1 MAFTQQARSRL
12 QKFVKTARKILE
24 NDFRG
29 QLQSIYGMD
38 PATGA
43 IADLQRLHHLN
54 TTKFETASDLREIYA
69 HYRAQASTL
78 GDADSA
84 ATLRRILREQTQTA
98 LHRLCA
104 IRMAE
109 ERGVLQSALS
119 KGMHSDGFTNYKMV
133 VGSSLGS
140 SFDAY
145 EKFLKS
151 TFDELAQDL
160 PQLFDR
166 TLPYGLLFP
175 REKPLMDLLDEINA
189 GDLSASGNEKS
200 FWAED
205 ETIGWIFQYFN
216 SEEDFATMRGQK
228 NKNPK
233 NSYELAVR
241 NQFFTPRYVVEFL
254 VDNTL
259 GRRWAEITHG
269 NTKLL
274 SLCHSLI
281 WNESR
286 SDMPGSLRD
295 PRSIRVLDPAC
306 GSMHFGLYAY
316 NLLEVIYEE
325 CWNWLAEDPSRRL
338 RSTPEGT
345 LALQHTYNC
354 KADFLRDVPRLIL
367 TYNLFG
373 VDIDVRATQIAS
385 LALWLRAQRAL
396 NQQGLPSNQR
406 PQLGAGHVVAAV
418 APPPEQDLA
427 KKIKL
432 QFSKRACAGFQALSL
447 NFLRLIPETGIL
459 LPLEDS
465 LKSVEDAL
473 LQQSEQ
479 PSLFG
484 DDVGKQFS
492 LALESSAWE
501 NQRDAVQAALG
512 SYIEEAGH
520 SFQEQLFARDA
531 AQCLKLIDLCT
542 SRFDVIVMN
551 PPFGAPADGSRDAL
565 GKFYP
570 STKKEIIGMFIL
582 RMLRLLNPHGYVGA
596 ISSRTVFF
604 QDSTAKWRKEVL
616 YTNTSMPVFLD
627 LGPNVMDNAL
637 VESAAYVIG
646 SGKSGANTVFID
658 ATKTDRTSSISSFLQ
673 NDSHQI
679 QKKLQSFESAPD
691 GAVIYFARDDVLA
704 VYADSSLK
712 SVTAKQGLATGD
724 NDRFVRLF
732 WESEPSAKKWL
743 PLAKGGEA
751 TPFYGDVPTEI
762 NWARNGEEIK
772 QDICF
777 KYPYLKGNYSFV
789 VKNEDAYYRPC
800 LTWTLRANSL
810 SLRVFPQ
817 DGIFDHGGSCVFV
830 AQDDP
835 EKLLATLAVLNS
847 RAFQNLMAVRLQWV
861 EGNSRYE
868 CGMLSSTPFPAFNTE
883 NKEALAQW
891 AKQNFNA
898 RRKLD
903 SVNEESRAFVLPEVI
918 QLANEELN
926 RECELTVIEQT
937 QQQIDSK
944 VDELYGLQSQIIAKQ
959 EKSRQLP
966 IPDDTEKQNRL
977 LSWAVGVAFGRFDWR
992 LATGERDIPAW
1003 GEPFDAYPAL
1013 APGRLPTRDS
1023 PLIPNQGIFAMDP
1036 SHDKDLERAVQTVL
1050 ETCGL
1055 NVNIDIGKWLERE
1068 FFKFHLGIYSAAAR
1082 VAPIYWPIG
1091 TTSGSYV
1098 LWLYYPKLSSS
1109 MLYAVLNDC
1118 IDPKLELEKRNLAE
1132 LHQQA
1137 QNGAVRRQL
1146 ERKATFISELTV
1158 LREKLQQLADT
1169 YQVHFDDGV
1178 AINAVRFMPL
1188 IQSKEWLKKLEKTK
1202 SDLEGGKLDWSET
1215 AADLYPER
1223 VKEACKK
1230 NPSIRLAHVSRNWFP
1245 EDQTND
1251 EQKRAEGLIHENC

>member
-1 MAFTQQARSRL
+1 MAFSQQARNRL

-24 NDFRG
+24 SDFRE

-38 PATGA
+38 PTTGT
-43 IADLQRLHHLN
+43 IADLHRLHHLN

-69 HYRAQASTL
+69 HYRAQAATL

-109 ERGVLQSALS
+109 ERSVLQPVLS
-119 KGMHSDGFTNYKMV
+119 KGTHSDGFANYKMV

-140 SFDAY
+140 PFDAY

-151 TFDELAQDL
+151 IFDELAQDL

-175 REKPLMDLLDEINA
+175 REKPLMELLDEINA
-189 GDLSASGNEKS
+189 GDLSASGNEQS

-216 SEEDFATMRGQK
+216 SEEDFATMRGQQ

-259 GRRWAEITHG
+259 GRRWAEETHG

-274 SLCHSLI
+274 NSCPSLI
-281 WNESR
+281 WKEEKSEL
-286 SDMPGSLRD
+286 PTQLKD

-316 NLLEVIYEE
+316 DLLEVIYEE
-325 CWNWLAEDPSRRL
+325 CWDWLSADSSRRL
-338 RSTPEGT
+338 CSTPEGD
-345 LALQHTYNC
+345 LALQRVYNS

-396 NQQGLPSNQR
+396 DQQEIPSNKR
-406 PQLGAGHVVAAV
+406 PPLGAGNVVAAV

-427 KKIKL
+427 RKMES
-432 QFSKRACAGFQALSL
+432 QFNKRASAGFQALSL
-447 NFLRLIPETGIL
+447 DFLRLIPETGIL

-465 LKSVEDAL
+465 LKSVEEAIQ
-473 LQQSEQ
+473 QQSEQ
-479 PSLFG
+479 LSLFG
-484 DDVGKQFS
+484 DEIGKQFS
-492 LALESSAWE
+492 LALESTTWE
-501 NQRDAVQAALG
+501 DQRDAVQNALN

-520 SFQEQLFARDA
+520 AFQEQLFARDA

-542 SRFDVIVMN
+542 KRFDVIVMN

-565 GKFYP
+565 GKLYP

-582 RMLRLLNPHGYVGA
+582 RMLRLLNPHGYVGT
-596 ISSRTVFF
+596 ISSRTIFF
-604 QDSTAKWRKEVL
+604 QGSSAKWRKEVL

-646 SGKSGANTVFID
+646 SGKSEANSIFID
-658 ATKTDRTSSISSFLQ
+658 ASKTERTSSIDAYLQ
-673 NDSHQI
+673 NNSNHI
-679 QKKLQSFESAPD
+679 LKNLQTFESAPE
-691 GAVIYFARDDVLA
+691 GVLVYFARDDVLA
-704 VYADSSLK
+704 VYSNSTLGK
-712 SVTAKQGLATGD
+712 IITKQGLATGD
-724 NDRFVRLF
+724 NERFVRLF
-732 WESEPSAKKWL
+732 WESEPATKKWL

-751 TPFYGDVPTEI
+751 HPFYGDVPTEI
-762 NWARNGEEIK
+762 NWAPNGEEIK
-772 QDICF
+772 KDICF

-789 VKNEDAYYRPC
+789 VKNEDAYFRPC
-800 LTWTLRANSL
+800 LTWTLRAQSL
-810 SLRVFPQ
+810 GLRVFPK
-817 DGIFDHGGSCVFV
+817 DGIFDHGGSCVFIEN
-830 AQDDP
+830 DDSLR
-835 EKLLATLAVLNS
+835 LLSTLAILNS
-847 RAFQNLMAVRLQWV
+847 RAFQNLMAIKLQRAIAD
-861 EGNSRYE
+861 SRYE
-868 CGMLSSTPFPAFNTE
+868 CGMLASTPFPAFNTE
-883 NKEALAQW
+883 TQETLARW

-903 SVNEESRAFVLPEVI
+903 SVNEESRAFVLPEEI
-918 QLANEELN
+918 QVANEELN
-926 RECELTVIEQT
+926 REAELAVIEQT
-937 QQQIDSK
+937 QKQIDDK
-944 VDELYGLQSQIIAKQ
+944 ADELYGLQSQIIAKQ
-959 EKSRQLP
+959 EKSRQLST
-966 IPDDTEKQNRL
+966 PDETERRHRL

-1003 GEPFDAYPAL
+1003 GEPFDAYPKL
-1013 APGRLPTRDS
+1013 APGRLPIGED
-1023 PLIPNQGIFAMDP
+1023 PLIDNQGIFVMDP
-1036 SHDKDLERAVQTVL
+1036 SHDKDLVRAVRTVL
-1050 ETCGL
+1050 ETCFL
-1055 NVNIDIGKWLERE
+1055 DINIDIEKWLEKE

-1091 TTSGSYV
+1091 TASGSYV

-1109 MLYAVLNDC
+1109 MLYAALNDFV
-1118 IDPKLELEKRNLAE
+1118 DPKLELE
-1132 LHQQA
+1132 
-1137 QNGAVRRQL
+1137 RRQL
-1146 ERKATFISELTV
+1146 TELQQQVQNSAVRKQLEQRATFISELTV
-1158 LREKLQQLADT
+1158 LREKLHQLADT

-1188 IQSKEWLKKLEKTK
+1188 IQSKDWLKKLEKTK
-1202 SDLEGGKLDWSET
+1202 SDLESGKLDWSET

-1223 VKEACKK
+1223 VKEICKK
-1230 NPSIRLAHVSRNWFP
+1230 NPSVRLAHVSRNWLP
-1245 EDQTND
+1245 EDQTD
-1251 EQKRAEGLIHENC
+1251 DVKRA

>member
-1 MAFTQQARSRL
+1 MAFTQQARNRL

-24 NDFRG
+24 DDFRE

-38 PATGA
+38 PTAGTVT
-43 IADLQRLHHLN
+43 DLQRLHHLN
-54 TTKFETASDLREIYA
+54 TTKFETASNLREIYA

-78 GDADSA
+78 GDTDPA

-109 ERGVLQSALS
+109 ERSVLQPALS
-119 KGMHSDGFTNYKMV
+119 KGMHSDGFANYKMV

-140 SFDAY
+140 PFDAY

-151 TFDELAQDL
+151 IFDELAQDL

-175 REKPLMDLLDEINA
+175 REKPLMELLDEINA

-200 FWAED
+200 FWEED

-216 SEEDFATMRGQK
+216 NEEDFATMRGQQ

-259 GRRWAEITHG
+259 GRRWAEETHG

-274 SLCHSLI
+274 DFCLSLI
-281 WNESR
+281 WEEEKIEL
-286 SDMPGSLRD
+286 PIQLKD

-316 NLLEVIYEE
+316 DLLEVIYEE
-325 CWNWLAEDPSRRL
+325 CWDWLSADSSRQL
-338 RSTPEGT
+338 CSTPEGVNT
-345 LALQHTYNC
+345 LQRVYNS

-396 NQQGLPSNQR
+396 DQQGIPSNKR
-406 PQLGAGHVVAAV
+406 PPLGAGNVVAAV
-418 APPPEQDLA
+418 APPLEQDLA
-427 KKIKL
+427 RKMES
-432 QFSKRACAGFQALSL
+432 QFNKRASAGFQALSL
-447 NFLRLIPETGIL
+447 DFLRLIPETGIL
-459 LPLEDS
+459 LPLENS
-465 LKSVEDAL
+465 LKSVEEAI
-473 LQQSEQ
+473 QQQREQ
-479 PSLFG
+479 LSLFG
-484 DDVGKQFS
+484 DEIGKQFS
-492 LALESSAWE
+492 LALEASTWE

-512 SYIEEAGH
+512 SYIEDAGH

-542 SRFDVIVMN
+542 KRFDVIVMN

-565 GKFYP
+565 GKLYP

-582 RMLRLLNPHGYVGA
+582 RMLRLLNPHGYVGT
-596 ISSRTVFF
+596 ISSRTIFF
-604 QDSTAKWRKEVL
+604 QGSSAKWRKEVL

-637 VESAAYVIG
+637 VESATYVIG
-646 SGKSGANTVFID
+646 ASKSGADTVFID
-658 ATKTDRTSSISSFLQ
+658 ATRVNRTSSIADYLQ
-673 NDSHQI
+673 NKSNHI
-679 QKKLQSFESAPD
+679 LKRLQTFESAP
-691 GAVIYFARDDVLA
+691 GKALVYSVSNQILQAYALLNKLKKFAEVK
-704 VYADSSLK
+704 VGTQTS
-712 SVTAKQGLATGD
+712 D
-724 NDRFVRLF
+724 NERYVRLA
-732 WESEPSAKKWL
+732 WESENSSKNWI

-751 TPFYGDVPTEI
+751 QPFYGNVPTEI
-762 NWARNGEEIK
+762 NWAQDGEEIK
-772 QDICF
+772 KDICF

-789 VKNEDAYYRPC
+789 VKNEDAYFRPG
-800 LTWTLRANSL
+800 LTWTLRANAL
-810 SLRVFPQ
+810 SLRLFPRG
-817 DGIFDHGGSCVFV
+817 GIFDRGGSCVFV
-830 AQDDP
+830 ENDDP
-835 EKLLATLAVLNS
+835 QQLLSILAILNS
-847 RAFQNLMAVRLQWV
+847 RAYQNLIGAQLQMAV
-861 EGNSRYE
+861 GNSRYE
-868 CGMLSSTPFPAFNTE
+868 CGMLASAPFPAFNTE
-883 NKEALAQW
+883 TQQTLALW

-903 SVNEESRAFVLPEVI
+903 SVNEESRAFVLPEEI
-918 QLANEELN
+918 QVANEELN
-926 RECELTVIEQT
+926 QEAELTVIEQT
-937 QQQIDSK
+937 QKQIDDK
-944 VDELYGLQSQIIAKQ
+944 ADELYGLQSQIIAKQ
-959 EKSRQLP
+959 EKSRQLST
-966 IPDDTEKQNRL
+966 PDETERRHRL

-1003 GEPFDAYPAL
+1003 GEPFDAYPKL
-1013 APGRLPTRDS
+1013 APGRLPIGED
-1023 PLIPNQGIFAMDP
+1023 PLIDNQGIFVMDP
-1036 SHDKDLERAVQTVL
+1036 SHEKDLVRAVRTVL
-1050 ETCGL
+1050 ETCFL
-1055 NVNIDIGKWLERE
+1055 DINIDIKKWLEKE
-1068 FFKFHLGIYSAAAR
+1068 FFKFHLRIYSAAAR

-1091 TTSGSYV
+1091 TVSGSYV
-1098 LWLYYPKLSSS
+1098 LWLYYPRLSSS
-1109 MLYAVLNDC
+1109 MLYAALNDFV
-1118 IDPKLELEKRNLAE
+1118 DPKIELESRQLTE
-1132 LHQQA
+1132 LQQQA
-1137 QNGAVRRQL
+1137 QNSSVHKQL
-1146 ERKATFISELTV
+1146 EQKTTFISELTV
-1158 LREKLQQLADT
+1158 LREKLQQLANT
-1169 YQVHFDDGV
+1169 YQVQFDDGV

-1188 IQSKEWLKKLEKTK
+1188 IQSKDWLKKLEKTK
-1202 SDLEGGKLDWSET
+1202 TALEKGELDWSET

-1230 NPSIRLAHVSRNWFP
+1230 NSSVRLAHANRKWFP
-1245 EDQTND
+1245 EDQNND
-1251 EQKRAEGLIHENC
+1251 VQKS